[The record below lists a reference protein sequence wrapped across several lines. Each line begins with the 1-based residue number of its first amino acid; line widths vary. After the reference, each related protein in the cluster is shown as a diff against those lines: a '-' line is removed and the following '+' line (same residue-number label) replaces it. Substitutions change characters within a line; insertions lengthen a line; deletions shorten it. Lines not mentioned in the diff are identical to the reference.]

1 MIKVDAYGYGA
12 ESDTVYF
19 DVSYASNK
27 IPHLA
32 MGVQR
37 ERDVGMISQG
47 IGRGVSQTPEPIG
60 CDHMSM
66 GKPMNP

>member
-1 MIKVDAYGYGA
+1 MLCVLVIRVDADGYGV

-19 DVSYASNK
+19 DVSCNYAINK

-32 MGVQR
+32 MGLQR
-37 ERDVGMISQG
+37 ERDGGMISQA

-60 CDHMSM
+60 
-66 GKPMNP
+66 